1 MKEILVVTYQNTK
14 KACYFTP
21 ISEWLQESIQKQI
34 DNDLIV
40 IDTIE
45 ITEKQA
51 EELRKCSLDRF
62 YQILDNSY

>member
-1 MKEILVVTYQNTK
+1 MKELLVVTYPNTK

-21 ISEWLQESIQKQI
+21 IIEWLQESIQKQI

-45 ITEKQA
+45 ITEKQD
-51 EELRKCSLDRF
+51 EELRTCSLDRF
-62 YQILDNSY
+62 YEIMG